1 MVRILGRPNSINVQK
16 VMWMTGEIGLDVER
30 LDIGMQFGGNDTAEY
45 LAKNPNGLVPTLED
59 GDAVVWESHTIV
71 RYLAEKYGGPD
82 WWPADI
88 VARAHA
94 SQWMD
99 WYTSRLH
106 APITAI
112 FWNVVR
118 HPPEKRDPDAV
129 VKATAEAAKMWG
141 ILDTQLADRDFICGD
156 APSVG
161 DIPIGCAAHRWQA
174 MDFDKPSFANVDAW
188 YARLS
193 ERPAYQQHVMLP
205 LS

>member
-16 VMWMTGEIGLDVER
+16 VMWLVGEIGLDAER
-30 LDIGMQFGGNDTAEY
+30 LDIGMQFGGNDTPEY

-59 GDAVVWESHTIV
+59 GDTVVWESHSIL
-71 RYLAEKYGGPD
+71 RYLAEKFGGET

-88 VARAHA
+88 AARAHA

-106 APITAI
+106 APMTVI

-118 HPPEKRDPDAV
+118 HPPEKRDPDAT
-129 VKATAEAAKMWG
+129 VKATAEAGKLLE
-141 ILDTQLADRDFICGD
+141 ILDAELAGKDFVGGD
-156 APSVG
+156 APSLG
-161 DIPIGCAAHRWQA
+161 DIPVGCSVNRWMM
-174 MDFDKPSFANVDAW
+174 MDFDKPSFANIDAW

-193 ERPAYQQHVMLP
+193 ARSAYQDHVMLP